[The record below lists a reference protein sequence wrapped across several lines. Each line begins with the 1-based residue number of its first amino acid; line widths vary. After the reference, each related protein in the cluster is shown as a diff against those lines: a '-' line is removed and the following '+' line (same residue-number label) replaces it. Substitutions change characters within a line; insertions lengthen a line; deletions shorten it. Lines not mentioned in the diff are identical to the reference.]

1 MYTGDLTSGGN
12 RVRKVEILK
21 QKCEELFKKSCF
33 NLQKLHS
40 NTTSSENAK
49 ITTSNELNYARQMF
63 QTSSNKTEILGVP
76 WNILTERISV
86 SIKKF

>member
-1 MYTGDLTSGGN
+1 MYTVDLTSGGN
-12 RVRKVEILK
+12 TVKKVEILK

-33 NLQKLHS
+33 NLHKLHS

-49 ITTSNELNYARQMF
+49 TTTSNELNYARQMF

-76 WNILTERISV
+76 
-86 SIKKF
+86 